1 MINNKVAPSELIR
14 RDFQHLKETEELY
27 TTGEIADLLFV
38 QSLEG
43 RAHNGAGAFQKSF
56 YVNTTIDDIV
66 HALRFD
72 PNKVKTRRQMLID
85 DIIGFVD
92 DVMKGMVLPGQG
104 KPRSRL
110 VNNKGEPF
118 IGIPCLREIEINPQ
132 DVLRG
137 IYMGGLRDDPG
148 PRAAAEEKYGIT
160 IGYGKCYPVN
170 IEVMDRMNLD
180 GEILAHREH
189 AGSIEA
195 FKRAGLIIAEQDLKK
210 AAPDKVRYLYI
221 RHKIG
226 PGQSDDGALVA
237 AGLVYNKD
245 VALGIFLADAIDTLE
260 KYVHAYKDQDDE
272 LGYHISKNFPGLNV
286 TMDEVLEMTYLAA
299 IPEELDDKTPD
310 SSLRYFL
317 SIDRHIG
324 QCAFQSHLNFI
335 EKKPHFPMFISFSR
349 VLSTD
354 FYAYIRDKVVSL
366 KNLQAVVTSDTVM
379 KGLERPVSS
388 FLKRP
393 AIVVKPGIPLK
404 EAVEKMKAAGAEFL
418 VIQDECNVVQG
429 VISLHDLIKLIMED
443 GKQE

>member
-1 MINNKVAPSELIR
+1 MINNKVAPSDLIR

-27 TTGEIADLLFV
+27 TTEEIADLLFI

-72 PNKVKTRRQMLID
+72 PDKVKARRQRLID
-85 DIIGFVD
+85 DIAGFVD
-92 DVMKGMVLPGQG
+92 DVIKGMVLPEQG
-104 KPRSRL
+104 KPRLRL

-118 IGIPCLREIEINPQ
+118 IGVPYLREIEVNPR
-132 DVLRG
+132 DILKG

-170 IEVMDRMNLD
+170 IDVMGRMNLD

-189 AGSIEA
+189 SGSIEA

-210 AAPDKVRYLYI
+210 VAPEGIRYIYI

-237 AGLVYNKD
+237 AGLVYNRD

-260 KYVHAYKDQDDE
+260 KYVHLYKDQDDE
-272 LGYHISKNFPGLNV
+272 LGYYISKNCPALNV
-286 TMDEVLEMTYLAA
+286 TMDEVLEITYLAA
-299 IPEELDDKTPD
+299 VPEELDDKTPD

-317 SIDRHIG
+317 SIDRQIG
-324 QCAFQSHLNFI
+324 QCALQSHLNFI
-335 EKKPHFPMFISFSR
+335 EKKPYFPMFISFNR
-349 VLSTD
+349 VLSAD
-354 FYAYIRDKVVSL
+354 FYAYIRNKVAAL

-379 KGLERPVSS
+379 KGLEMPVDS

-393 AIVVKPGIPLK
+393 AIVVKSGIPLK

-418 VIQDECNVVQG
+418 VIQDECNTVQG
-429 VISLHDLIKLIMED
+429 VISLHDLIKLMMEN
-443 GKQE
+443 GRQE

>member
-1 MINNKVAPSELIR
+1 MINNKVAPSDLIR
-14 RDFQHLKETEELY
+14 RDFQHLKETEELD
-27 TTGEIADLLFV
+27 TTDEIADLLFV

-66 HALRFD
+66 RALRLD
-72 PNKVKTRRQMLID
+72 SNRVKTKRQMLID
-85 DIIGFVD
+85 DIAGFVD
-92 DVMKGMVLPGQG
+92 DAIAG
-104 KPRSRL
+104 KPCTRL
-110 VNNKGEPF
+110 VNKKGEPF
-118 IGIPCLREIEINPQ
+118 IGIPDLKDIEVYPL

-170 IEVMDRMNLD
+170 IDVMDKMGLD

-260 KYVHAYKDQDDE
+260 KYVHLYKDQDDE
-272 LGYHISKNFPGLNV
+272 LGYHISKNCPGLDV
-286 TMDEVLEMTYLAA
+286 TMDEVLEMAYLAA
-299 IPEELDDKTPD
+299 VPEELDDKTPD

-324 QCAFQSHLNFI
+324 QCALQSHLNFI
-335 EKKPHFPMFISFSR
+335 DKKPYFPMFVSFNR
-349 VLSTD
+349 ILSTE
-354 FYAYIRDKVVSL
+354 FYAYISKKVSAL

-379 KGLERPVSS
+379 KGLEMPVNS

-393 AIVVKPGIPLK
+393 AIVVKSGMPLK
-404 EAVEKMKAAGAEFL
+404 EALEKMKAAGAEFL
-418 VIQDECNVVQG
+418 VIQDENNAVQG
-429 VISLHDLIKLIMED
+429 VISLHDLIKLMMEN

>member
-14 RDFQHLKETEELY
+14 RDFQHLKETEDLD
-27 TTGEIADLLFV
+27 TTEEIAELLFV

-66 HALRFD
+66 RALKLD
-72 PNKVKTRRQMLID
+72 PNRVKTKRQMLID
-85 DIIGFVD
+85 DISGFAE
-92 DVMKGMVLPGQG
+92 DVIAGR
-104 KPRSRL
+104 PRNRL

-118 IGIPCLREIEINPQ
+118 IGIPDLREIEVNPL

-160 IGYGKCYPVN
+160 IGYGKCYP
-170 IEVMDRMNLD
+170 IDIDVMDRMNLD

-195 FKRAGLIIAEQDLKK
+195 FKRAGLIISEQDLKK
-210 AAPDKVRYLYI
+210 AAPDKIRYLYI

-260 KYVHAYKDQDDE
+260 KYVHLYKDQDDD
-272 LGYHISKNFPGLNV
+272 LGYYISRNCPGLNV

-299 IPEELDDKTPD
+299 VPEELDDKTPD

-317 SIDRHIG
+317 SIDKQIG
-324 QCAFQSHLNFI
+324 QCALQSHLNFI
-335 EKKPHFPMFISFSR
+335 DKKPYFPMFISFNR
-349 VLSTD
+349 TLSTE
-354 FYAYIRDKVVSL
+354 FYAYIRSKVSAL
-366 KNLQAVVTSDTVM
+366 KNLQAVVTSDAVI
-379 KGLERPVSS
+379 KGLEMPVDS

-393 AIVVKPGIPLK
+393 AIVVKSGIPLK

-418 VIQDECNVVQG
+418 VIQDECNAVQG
-429 VISLHDLIKLIMED
+429 VISLHDLIKLMMEN
-443 GKQE
+443 GRQE

>member
-14 RDFQHLKETEELY
+14 RDFQHLKETEDLD
-27 TTGEIADLLFV
+27 TTEEIAELLFV

-66 HALRFD
+66 HALKLD
-72 PNKVKTRRQMLID
+72 PNRIKTKRQMLID
-85 DIIGFVD
+85 DIAGFVE
-92 DVMKGMVLPGQG
+92 DVITGR
-104 KPRSRL
+104 PRLRL
-110 VNNKGEPF
+110 VNGKGEPF
-118 IGIPCLREIEINPQ
+118 IGIPELREIEVNSG
-132 DVLRG
+132 DVLKG

-160 IGYGKCYPVN
+160 IGYGKCYP
-170 IEVMDRMNLD
+170 IDIDVMDRMNLD

-195 FKRAGLIIAEQDLKK
+195 FKRAGLIVAEQDLKK
-210 AAPDKVRYLYI
+210 VAPDKIKYLYI

-237 AGLVYNKD
+237 AGLVYNRD

-260 KYVHAYKDQDDE
+260 KYVHLYKDQDDD
-272 LGYHISKNFPGLNV
+272 LGYYISKNCPGLNV
-286 TMDEVLEMTYLAA
+286 TMDEVLEITYLAA
-299 IPEELDDKTPD
+299 IPEELDENTPD

-317 SIDRHIG
+317 SIDKQIG
-324 QCAFQSHLNFI
+324 QCALQSHLNFI
-335 EKKPHFPMFISFSR
+335 DKKPYFPMFISFNR
-349 VLSTD
+349 TLSTE
-354 FYAYIRDKVVSL
+354 FYVYIRNKVAAL

-379 KGLERPVSS
+379 KGLEMPVNS

-393 AIVVKPGIPLK
+393 AIVVKSGIPLK

-418 VIQDECNVVQG
+418 VIQDECNAVQG
-429 VISLHDLIKLIMED
+429 VISLHDLIKLMMEN
-443 GKQE
+443 GRQK

>member
-1 MINNKVAPSELIR
+1 MINDKVAPSELIR
-14 RDFQHLKETEELY
+14 RDFQHLKETEDLD
-27 TTGEIADLLFV
+27 TTEEIAELLFV

-66 HALRFD
+66 HALKLD
-72 PNKVKTRRQMLID
+72 PNRIKTKRQMLID
-85 DIIGFVD
+85 DIAGFVE
-92 DVMKGMVLPGQG
+92 DVITGR
-104 KPRSRL
+104 PRLRL
-110 VNNKGEPF
+110 VNGKGEPF
-118 IGIPCLREIEINPQ
+118 IGIPELREIEVNSG
-132 DVLRG
+132 DVLKG

-160 IGYGKCYPVN
+160 IGYGKCYP
-170 IEVMDRMNLD
+170 IDIDVMDRMNLD

-195 FKRAGLIIAEQDLKK
+195 FKRAGLIVAEQDLKK
-210 AAPDKVRYLYI
+210 VAPDKIKYLYI

-237 AGLVYNKD
+237 AGLVYNRD

-260 KYVHAYKDQDDE
+260 KYVHLYKDQDDD
-272 LGYHISKNFPGLNV
+272 LGYYISKNCPGLNV
-286 TMDEVLEMTYLAA
+286 TMDEVLEITYLAA
-299 IPEELDDKTPD
+299 IPEELDENTPD

-317 SIDRHIG
+317 SIDKQIG
-324 QCAFQSHLNFI
+324 QCALQSHLNFI
-335 EKKPHFPMFISFSR
+335 DKKPYFPMFISFNR
-349 VLSTD
+349 TLSTE
-354 FYAYIRDKVVSL
+354 FYVYIRNKVAAL

-379 KGLERPVSS
+379 KGLEMPVNS

-393 AIVVKPGIPLK
+393 AIVVKSGIPLK

-418 VIQDECNVVQG
+418 VIQDECNAVQG
-429 VISLHDLIKLIMED
+429 VISLHDLIKLMMEN
-443 GKQE
+443 GRQK